1 MNKNKVICRSIFTCC
16 GILIFSVC
24 FPAMK
29 LLSTN
34 ETAVRLGVSERRVR
48 SMIKEG
54 KLRAH
59 RLGRDYAIEEKA
71 LAGVTVYGKPGRPPK
86 QATNGST
93 AKAKKETPTKV

>member
-1 MNKNKVICRSIFTCC
+1 MSNYIYLLRYIYFQRM
-16 GILIFSVC
+16 L
-24 FPAMK
+24 ARMK
-29 LLSTN
+29 LLSTT

-48 SMIKEG
+48 SMITEG
-54 KLRAH
+54 KLSAH

-86 QATNGST
+86 QTTDGST